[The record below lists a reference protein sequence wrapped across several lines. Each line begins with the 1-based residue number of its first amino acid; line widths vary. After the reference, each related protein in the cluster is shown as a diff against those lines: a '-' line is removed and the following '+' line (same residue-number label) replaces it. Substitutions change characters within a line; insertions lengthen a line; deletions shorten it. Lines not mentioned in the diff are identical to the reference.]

1 MNKKKGGL
9 LKELEQKIEAN
20 LQIQNEYERCINILT
35 NRNDNYNYV
44 YNETFKPDWSG
55 KKYINTNIYKNILEY
70 RQSLIDDICH
80 NNNLIDWY
88 KNKLEKTININNF
101 LQRLYFFINFNF
113 KKPNYY
119 KYF

>member
-44 YNETFKPDWSG
+44 YNETFKPDWPG
-55 KKYINTNIYKNILEY
+55 KKYINTNT
-70 RQSLIDDICH
+70 R
-80 NNNLIDWY
+80 
-88 KNKLEKTININNF
+88 
-101 LQRLYFFINFNF
+101 
-113 KKPNYY
+113 
-119 KYF
+119 